1 MKQISSITNQEL
13 KMMQDDLSFKSTEM
27 QKSQT
32 TARNLTSGENSS
44 QDFLFCFV
52 LFLFFLFLITNW
64 NLKNSSSFFFEFFW
78 KSYKEGSNWW
88 VPVTPSLA
96 IWEFH
101 MTSPRSLLVWHWHI
115 LIHLTVLIEYRPFL
129 AYEGFTY
136 HFVYACVV
144 LASCSTTSLHSQA
157 MVCKFSSFTVVQSGM
172 QNLEFSFG
180 FWSLVFL
187 QGKDI

>member
-1 MKQISSITNQEL
+1 MFIYNIV
-13 KMMQDDLSFKSTEM
+13 
-27 QKSQT
+27 
-32 TARNLTSGENSS
+32 ENSS
-44 QDFLFCFV
+44 LILFVNIICFSSV
-52 LFLFFLFLITNW
+52 LHIYNIKW
-64 NLKNSSSFFFEFFW
+64 DR
-78 KSYKEGSNWW
+78 SNWW